1 MDYAKS
7 LTFMWE
13 DPRWKE
19 KIAIG
24 TGVMLITFALMPVLI
39 GVVGLLIVMGYCVR
53 LVQNVRS
60 GNQYPLPEW
69 DQWGEDL
76 SRGFKLFVVALV
88 WGLPAILLALPIA
101 AGGIL
106 LAAGD
111 NNSSGFVSGLGA
123 MTMGLGYCLIFLY
136 SIFYYL
142 MTPGFTLWFARNE
155 QIGEGLKF
163 TEIWQWTRHNLG
175 SVIMVMIAFI
185 VASAV
190 ISIVAS
196 IVGTVLCFVGLI
208 VTIPLGML
216 ATYLYQYHLIGQL
229 GYKADT
235 GKPYYTPAP
244 PPPPMSPVNPVSPA
258 SPVTPTEP
266 VPPIEPASGS
276 ASGSDQ
282 PQM

>member
-1 MDYAKS
+1 MDFAKS

-19 KIAIG
+19 KLAIG
-24 TGVMLITFALMPVLI
+24 TGVMLISSALMPVLI
-39 GVVGLLIVMGYCVR
+39 GVVGILIVMGYGVR
-53 LVQNVRS
+53 LLQNVRS

-76 SRGFKLFVVALV
+76 SRGFKLFVVSLV
-88 WGLPAILLALPIA
+88 WGLPAILLMLPTVV
-101 AGGIL
+101 GGVL
-106 LAAGD
+106 LGAGD
-111 NNSSGFVSGLGA
+111 NNSSGFLSGLGA
-123 MTMGLGYCLIFLY
+123 LTAGLGYCLIFLY
-136 SIFYYL
+136 GIFFYL

-155 QIGEGLKF
+155 QISEGLKF
-163 TEIWQWTRHNLG
+163 TEIWQWTQRNLG
-175 SVIMVMIAFI
+175 SVIIAVVAFF

-190 ISIVAS
+190 ISIVTS
-196 IVGTVLCFVGLI
+196 VVGAVLCLVGLI

-244 PPPPMSPVNPVSPA
+244 PPPPMGSVNPAP
-258 SPVTPTEP
+258 PVTPAES
-266 VPPIEPASGS
+266 VPPIEPTSGT
-276 ASGSDQ
+276 DQ
-282 PQM
+282 PQV